1 MDRREKIESIKV
13 NDYKIFFSKFHQLFF
28 LKMEEE
34 DRDSFQE
41 VYSRYT
47 QYDWPFDEKIQ
58 IYSHCRKKF

>member
-1 MDRREKIESIKV
+1 
-13 NDYKIFFSKFHQLFF
+13 
-28 LKMEEE
+28 MEEE

-58 IYSHCRKKF
+58 IYSHCRKKFRTSIIVDKNSAIELKTYFCPTGSFPAA